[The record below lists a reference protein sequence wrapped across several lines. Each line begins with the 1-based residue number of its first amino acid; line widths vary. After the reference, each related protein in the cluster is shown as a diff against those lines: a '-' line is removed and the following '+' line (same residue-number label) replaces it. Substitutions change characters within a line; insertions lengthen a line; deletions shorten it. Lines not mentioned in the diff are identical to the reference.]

1 MSGDDPLDTP
11 REATPDPAA
20 GDGSADATDGGAPGA
35 VDGRRALA
43 TGVFGLGALN
53 GLVAA
58 AIVFVGS
65 GGFSTT
71 AFLGVFAAA
80 FGLVQGAWLVGAAV
94 DRLAGT
100 DATTPLLTG
109 WVTNLSVG
117 VGLLGLGVG
126 IGLALVGV
134 LALGLAGVEPT
145 PFVILVVSL
154 VLVQGVAFGGV
165 ALGYV
170 AARDRVWGRVRDRA
184 AAALGVRFDDTSH
197 DVGWLGVRR
206 PGLRDVAAVGLG
218 YVVALALGVGGG
230 LLVSALG
237 LEAGTN
243 QAAEL
248 ASRDPSVLL
257 LLVPASV
264 LLIGP
269 GEELL
274 FRGIVQRR
282 LRGAFS
288 APVAVTLASLVFAA
302 VHFVALSGS
311 AEARLVTIGVLV
323 GPALV
328 FGTAYELTDNLVVPS
343 LIHGCYNA
351 TLFTLLYLALRFG
364 AA

>member
-1 MSGDDPLDTP
+1 MSGDDPPAD
-11 REATPDPAA
+11 DPLETTR
-20 GDGSADATDGGAPGA
+20 DGPAVGAPTSSDGPS
-35 VDGRRALA
+35 VD
-43 TGVFGLGALN
+43 LGADVSATRLVAGVVSLAVLN

-58 AIVFVGS
+58 AVVTVGS
-65 GGFSTT
+65 DGPSVA
-71 AFLGVFAAA
+71 AFLGAFAAA
-80 FGLVQGAWLVGAAV
+80 VALVEGVWLLATAV
-94 DRLAGT
+94 DYLGGEVEGRVDVLRS
-100 DATTPLLTG
+100 G

-117 VGLLGLGVG
+117 IGLAGLGVG
-126 IGLALVGV
+126 IGLALLGV
-134 LALGLAGVEPT
+134 VVLVAAGVEPT
-145 PFVILVVSL
+145 PLVLLVVSL

-170 AARDRVWGRVRDRA
+170 GLRDRV
-184 AAALGVRFDDTSH
+184 AAALGARGADTPH
-197 DVGWLGVRR
+197 DFGWLGVRL

-218 YVVALALGVGGG
+218 FVAALTLGVGGG
-230 LLVSALG
+230 VLVSVLG

-243 QAAEL
+243 QAAEV
-248 ASRDPSVLL
+248 ASRDPSVIL

-274 FRGIVQRR
+274 FRGIVQGR
-282 LRGAFS
+282 LRETFS
-288 APVAVTLASLVFAA
+288 APVAVVAASVVFAA

-311 AEARLVTIGVLV
+311 PEARLVTIGILV

-351 TLFTLLYLALRFG
+351 TLFTLLYATLRFG
-364 AA
+364 GTAAL